1 MSYNNC
7 YHDKR
12 LLVDH
17 PREPKENEFVFHEG
31 VVFDRQHLGKIF
43 NYIEGISDVRI
54 EWIPKKNFINQS
66 MDGVKVTIKGDG
78 DF

>member
-43 NYIEGISDVRI
+43 NYIEGRL
-54 EWIPKKNFINQS
+54 
-66 MDGVKVTIKGDG
+66 
-78 DF
+78 